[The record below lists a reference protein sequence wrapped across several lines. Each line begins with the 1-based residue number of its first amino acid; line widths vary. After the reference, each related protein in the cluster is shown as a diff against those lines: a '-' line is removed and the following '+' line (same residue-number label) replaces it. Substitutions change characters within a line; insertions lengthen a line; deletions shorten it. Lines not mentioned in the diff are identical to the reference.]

1 MCFQLERK
9 MKLINKVLA
18 VSAISLSLMPA
29 LASADCG
36 KARLADFDWNSANVH
51 TGIVQFILEHGY
63 GCEVE
68 TTRGSTTPI
77 MAAHYDSQLDVV
89 TELWYDNIVTQYDA
103 VEAEGIIENIGIN
116 TPDSQQAFYVDRNTA
131 EKYNIK
137 SVLDMNN
144 PEIAA
149 LFTDP
154 ENPDRG
160 RMVSC
165 IGGWT
170 CYTINHVKQRVYGL
184 DKFYTNF
191 DPGSSGALAAE
202 IAGAF
207 AKDRPIFTYYW
218 APTAL
223 MGKVDLVRLVEP
235 PYDAACWGAMMD
247 VVEDIKANGKDVYK
261 PTCAT
266 EYKDMSLDK
275 SVLTAWAD
283 THPDETAFL
292 RAYSIPTA
300 TVNKL
305 LAYYEDEADGDMEL
319 LAMEYLQNNS
329 EWKSWVSAEVAAKV
343 SGAL

>member
-1 MCFQLERK
+1 

-103 VEAEGIIENIGIN
+103 VEAAGVIRNIGIN
-116 TPDSQQAFYVDRNTA
+116 TPDSQQAFYVDRTTA
-131 EKYNIK
+131 DKYNIK

-283 THPDETAFL
+283 THPEETAFL
-292 RAYSIPTA
+292 EAYSIPTA

-305 LAYYEDEADGDMEL
+305 LAFYEGEADGDMEL

>member
-1 MCFQLERK
+1 

>member
-1 MCFQLERK
+1 

-29 LASADCG
+29 IASADCG

-103 VEAEGIIENIGIN
+103 VEAAGVIRNIGIN

-149 LFTDP
+149 LFSDP
-154 ENPDRG
+154 ENPDMG

-223 MGKVDLVRLVEP
+223 MGKVDLVRLTEP
-235 PYDAACWGAMMD
+235 PYDVACWDAMMA

-283 THPDETAFL
+283 THPEETAFL
-292 RAYSIPTA
+292 EAYSIPTA

-305 LAYYEDEADGDMEL
+305 LAFYEGEADGDMEL

>member
-1 MCFQLERK
+1 

-77 MAAHYDSQLDVV
+77 MAAHYDSQLDIV

-103 VEAEGIIENIGIN
+103 VEASGVIRNIGIN

-131 EKYNIK
+131 DKYNIK

-149 LFTDP
+149 LFSDP
-154 ENPDRG
+154 ENPDMG

-283 THPDETAFL
+283 THPEETAFL
-292 RAYSIPTA
+292 EAYSIPTA

-305 LAYYEDEADGDMEL
+305 LAFYEGEADGDMEL

>member
-1 MCFQLERK
+1 

-29 LASADCG
+29 IASADCG

-77 MAAHYDSQLDVV
+77 MAAHYDSQLDIV

-103 VEAEGIIENIGIN
+103 VEASGVIRNIGIN

-149 LFTDP
+149 LFSDP
-154 ENPDRG
+154 ENPDMG

-283 THPDETAFL
+283 THPEETAFL
-292 RAYSIPTA
+292 EAYSIPTA

-305 LAYYEDEADGDMEL
+305 LAFYEGEADGDMEL

>member
-1 MCFQLERK
+1 

-103 VEAEGIIENIGIN
+103 VEASGVIRNIGIN

-131 EKYNIK
+131 DKYNIK

-149 LFTDP
+149 LFSDP
-154 ENPDRG
+154 ENPDMG

-283 THPDETAFL
+283 THPEETAFL
-292 RAYSIPTA
+292 EAYSIPTA

-305 LAYYEDEADGDMEL
+305 LAFYEGEADGDMEL

>member
-1 MCFQLERK
+1 

-29 LASADCG
+29 IASADCG

-103 VEAEGIIENIGIN
+103 VEAAGTIRNIGIN
-116 TPDSQQAFYVDRNTA
+116 TPDSQQAFYVDRNTVD
-131 EKYNIK
+131 KYNIK

-149 LFTDP
+149 LFSDP
-154 ENPDRG
+154 ENPGMG

-223 MGKVDLVRLVEP
+223 MGKVDLVRLTEP

-283 THPDETAFL
+283 THPEETAFL
-292 RAYSIPTA
+292 EAYSIPTA

-305 LAYYEDEADGDMEL
+305 LAFYEGEADGDMEL

-329 EWKSWVSAEVAAKV
+329 EWKSWVSAEVAANV
-343 SGAL
+343 SDAL

>member
-1 MCFQLERK
+1 

-116 TPDSQQAFYVDRNTA
+116 TPDSQQAFYVDRNTVD
-131 EKYNIK
+131 KYNIK

-154 ENPDRG
+154 ENPDMG

-223 MGKVDLVRLVEP
+223 MGKVDLVRLTEP

-319 LAMEYLQNNS
+319 LAIEYLSNNS
-329 EWKSWVSAEVAAKV
+329 EWKSWVSAEVAANV

>member
-1 MCFQLERK
+1 

-77 MAAHYDSQLDVV
+77 MAAHYHSQLDVV

-154 ENPDRG
+154 ENPDMG

>member
-1 MCFQLERK
+1 

-116 TPDSQQAFYVDRNTA
+116 TPDSQQAFYVDRNTVD
-131 EKYNIK
+131 KYNIK

-154 ENPDRG
+154 ENPDMG

-223 MGKVDLVRLVEP
+223 MGKVDLVRLTEP

-305 LAYYEDEADGDMEL
+305 LAFYEGEADGDMEL

>member
-1 MCFQLERK
+1 
-9 MKLINKVLA
+9 MKLINKLLA

-103 VEAEGIIENIGIN
+103 VEAAGVIRNIGIN

-149 LFTDP
+149 LFSDP
-154 ENPDRG
+154 ENPDMG

-283 THPDETAFL
+283 THPEETAFL
-292 RAYSIPTA
+292 EAYSIPTA

-305 LAYYEDEADGDMEL
+305 LAFYEGEADGDMEL

>member
-1 MCFQLERK
+1 

-149 LFTDP
+149 LFSDP
-154 ENPDRG
+154 ENPDMG

-283 THPDETAFL
+283 THPEETAFL
-292 RAYSIPTA
+292 EAYSIPTA

-305 LAYYEDEADGDMEL
+305 LAFYEGEADGDMEL

>member
-1 MCFQLERK
+1 

-103 VEAEGIIENIGIN
+103 VEAAGVIRNIGIN

-305 LAYYEDEADGDMEL
+305 LAFYEGEADGDMEL

>member
-1 MCFQLERK
+1 

-154 ENPDRG
+154 ENPDMG

>member
-1 MCFQLERK
+1 
-9 MKLINKVLA
+9 
-18 VSAISLSLMPA
+18 MPA

-305 LAYYEDEADGDMEL
+305 LAFYEGEADGDMEL

>member
-1 MCFQLERK
+1 

-103 VEAEGIIENIGIN
+103 VEASGVIRNIGIN

-131 EKYNIK
+131 DKYSIK

-149 LFTDP
+149 LFSDP
-154 ENPDRG
+154 ENPDMG

-283 THPDETAFL
+283 THPEETAFL
-292 RAYSIPTA
+292 EAYSIPTA

-305 LAYYEDEADGDMEL
+305 LAFYEGEADGDMEL

>member
-1 MCFQLERK
+1 

-103 VEAEGIIENIGIN
+103 VEAAGVIRNIGIN
-116 TPDSQQAFYVDRNTA
+116 TPDSQHAFYVDRNTA

-154 ENPDRG
+154 ENPDMG

-283 THPDETAFL
+283 THPEETAFL
-292 RAYSIPTA
+292 EAYSIPTA

-305 LAYYEDEADGDMEL
+305 LAFYEGEADGDMEL

>member
-1 MCFQLERK
+1 

-18 VSAISLSLMPA
+18 ISAISLSLMPA
-29 LASADCG
+29 IASADCG
-36 KARLADFDWNSANVH
+36 KTRLADFDWNSANVH

-103 VEAEGIIENIGIN
+103 VEAEGIIENIGIH

-149 LFTDP
+149 LFSDP
-154 ENPDRG
+154 ENPDMG

-305 LAYYEDEADGDMEL
+305 LAFYEGEADGDMEL
-319 LAMEYLQNNS
+319 LAMEYLQNHS

>member
-1 MCFQLERK
+1 

-29 LASADCG
+29 IASADCG

-103 VEAEGIIENIGIN
+103 VEAAGVIRNIGIN

-149 LFTDP
+149 LFSDP
-154 ENPDRG
+154 ENPDMG

-283 THPDETAFL
+283 THPEETAFL
-292 RAYSIPTA
+292 EAYSIPTA

-305 LAYYEDEADGDMEL
+305 LAFYEGEADGDMEL

>member
-1 MCFQLERK
+1 

-154 ENPDRG
+154 ENPDMG

-223 MGKVDLVRLVEP
+223 MGKVDLVRLTEP

-329 EWKSWVSAEVAAKV
+329 EWKSWVSAEVAANV

>member
-1 MCFQLERK
+1 

-154 ENPDRG
+154 ENPDMG

-223 MGKVDLVRLVEP
+223 MGKVDLVRLTEP

-305 LAYYEDEADGDMEL
+305 LAFYEGEADGDMEL
-319 LAMEYLQNNS
+319 LAIEYLSNNS
-329 EWKSWVSAEVAAKV
+329 EWKSWVSADVAANV
-343 SGAL
+343 SSAL

>member
-1 MCFQLERK
+1 

-103 VEAEGIIENIGIN
+103 VEAAGVIRNIGIN
-116 TPDSQQAFYVDRNTA
+116 TPDSQQAFYVDRTTA
-131 EKYNIK
+131 DKYDIK

-154 ENPDRG
+154 ENSDMG

-207 AKDRPIFTYYW
+207 AKNRPIFTYYW

-283 THPDETAFL
+283 THPEETAFL
-292 RAYSIPTA
+292 EAYSIPTA

-305 LAYYEDEADGDMEL
+305 LAFYEGEADGDMEL

>member
-1 MCFQLERK
+1 
-9 MKLINKVLA
+9 MKLINKLLA

-29 LASADCG
+29 IASADCG
-36 KARLADFDWNSANVH
+36 KTRLADFDWNSANVH
-51 TGIVQFILEHGY
+51 TGIVQFVLEHGY

-89 TELWYDNIVTQYDA
+89 TELWYDNIVLQYDA
-103 VEAEGIIENIGIN
+103 VQAEGIIENIGIN
-116 TPDSQQAFYVDRNTA
+116 TPDSQQAFYVDRITA

-149 LFTDP
+149 LFSDP
-154 ENPDRG
+154 ENPDKG
-160 RMVSC
+160 SMVSC

-184 DKFYTNF
+184 DKLYTNF
-191 DPGSSGALAAE
+191 DPGSNGALSAV

-207 AKDRPIFTYYW
+207 AKEQPLFTYYW

-235 PYDAACWGAMMD
+235 PYDADCWDAMML
-247 VVEDIKANGKDVYK
+247 VVEDIKANGSDVYT

-305 LAYYEDEADGDMEL
+305 LAFYEGEADGDMEL
-319 LAMEYLQNNS
+319 LAIEYLSNNS
-329 EWKSWVSAEVAAKV
+329 EWKSWVSADVAAKV
-343 SGAL
+343 SAAL

>member
-1 MCFQLERK
+1 

-63 GCEVE
+63 GCDVE

-154 ENPDRG
+154 ENPDMG

-170 CYTINHVKQRVYGL
+170 CYTINHVKQRGYGL

-305 LAYYEDEADGDMEL
+305 LAFYEGEADGDMEL

>member
-1 MCFQLERK
+1 

-29 LASADCG
+29 IASADCG

-116 TPDSQQAFYVDRNTA
+116 TPDSQQAFYVDRNTVD
-131 EKYNIK
+131 KYNIK

-154 ENPDRG
+154 ENPDMG

-223 MGKVDLVRLVEP
+223 MGKVDLVRLTEP

-319 LAMEYLQNNS
+319 LAIEYLQNNS
-329 EWKSWVSAEVAAKV
+329 EWKSWVSAEVAANV

>member
-1 MCFQLERK
+1 

-18 VSAISLSLMPA
+18 VSAISLSLMPV

-116 TPDSQQAFYVDRNTA
+116 TPDSQQAFYVDRKTVD
-131 EKYNIK
+131 KYGIK

-149 LFTDP
+149 LFSDP
-154 ENPDRG
+154 ENPDMG

-223 MGKVDLVRLVEP
+223 MGKVDLVRLTEP

>member
-1 MCFQLERK
+1 

-103 VEAEGIIENIGIN
+103 VEAAGTIRNIGIN

-154 ENPDRG
+154 ENPDMG

-305 LAYYEDEADGDMEL
+305 LAFYEGEADGDMEL

-343 SGAL
+343 SDAL

>member
-1 MCFQLERK
+1 

-154 ENPDRG
+154 ENPDMG

-305 LAYYEDEADGDMEL
+305 LAFYEGEADGDMEL

-329 EWKSWVSAEVAAKV
+329 EWKTWVSAEVAAKV

>member
-1 MCFQLERK
+1 

-29 LASADCG
+29 LASAECG

-77 MAAHYDSQLDVV
+77 MAAHYDSQLDIV

-103 VEAEGIIENIGIN
+103 VEASGVIRNIGIN

-131 EKYNIK
+131 DKYSIK

-149 LFTDP
+149 LFSDP
-154 ENPDRG
+154 ENPDMG

-283 THPDETAFL
+283 THPEETAFL
-292 RAYSIPTA
+292 EAYSIPTA

-305 LAYYEDEADGDMEL
+305 LAFYEGEADGDMEL

>member
-1 MCFQLERK
+1 

-29 LASADCG
+29 IASADCG

-149 LFTDP
+149 LFSDP
-154 ENPDRG
+154 ENPDMG

-283 THPDETAFL
+283 THPEETAFL
-292 RAYSIPTA
+292 EAYSIPTA

-305 LAYYEDEADGDMEL
+305 LAFYEGEADGDMEL

>member
-1 MCFQLERK
+1 

-103 VEAEGIIENIGIN
+103 VEASGVIRNIGIN

-149 LFTDP
+149 LFSDP
-154 ENPDRG
+154 ENPDMG

-283 THPDETAFL
+283 THPEETAFL
-292 RAYSIPTA
+292 EAYSIPTA

-305 LAYYEDEADGDMEL
+305 LAFYEGEADGDMEL

>member
-1 MCFQLERK
+1 

-29 LASADCG
+29 IASADCG

-116 TPDSQQAFYVDRNTA
+116 TPDSQQAFYVDRNTVD
-131 EKYNIK
+131 KYNIK

-154 ENPDRG
+154 ENPDMG

-223 MGKVDLVRLVEP
+223 MGKVDLVRLTEP

-292 RAYSIPTA
+292 RAYSLPTA
-300 TVNKL
+300 TVNQL

-329 EWKSWVSAEVAAKV
+329 EWKSWVSAEVAANV
-343 SGAL
+343 SDAL

>member
-1 MCFQLERK
+1 

-29 LASADCG
+29 IASADCG

-89 TELWYDNIVTQYDA
+89 TELWYDNIVAQYDA

-116 TPDSQQAFYVDRNTA
+116 TPDSQQAFYVDRNTVD
-131 EKYNIK
+131 KYNIK

-154 ENPDRG
+154 ENPDMG

-223 MGKVDLVRLVEP
+223 MGKVDLVRLTEP

-319 LAMEYLQNNS
+319 LAIEYLSNNS
-329 EWKSWVSAEVAAKV
+329 EWKSWVSAEVAANV

>member
-1 MCFQLERK
+1 

-29 LASADCG
+29 IASADCG

-154 ENPDRG
+154 ENPDMG

-283 THPDETAFL
+283 THPEETAFL
-292 RAYSIPTA
+292 EAYSIPTA

-305 LAYYEDEADGDMEL
+305 LAFYEGEADGDMEL

>member
-1 MCFQLERK
+1 

-29 LASADCG
+29 IASADCG

-116 TPDSQQAFYVDRNTA
+116 TPDSQQAFYVDRNTVD
-131 EKYNIK
+131 KYNIK

-154 ENPDRG
+154 ENPDMG

-223 MGKVDLVRLVEP
+223 MGKVDLVRLTEP

-319 LAMEYLQNNS
+319 LAIQYLSNNS
-329 EWKSWVSAEVAAKV
+329 EWKSWVSAEVAANV

>member
-1 MCFQLERK
+1 

-154 ENPDRG
+154 ENPDMG

-223 MGKVDLVRLVEP
+223 MGKVDLVRLTEP

-305 LAYYEDEADGDMEL
+305 LAFYEGEADGDMEL

-329 EWKSWVSAEVAAKV
+329 EWKSWVSAEVAANV
-343 SGAL
+343 SDAL